1 MVAIRVLR
9 SFTGPRQRGSH
20 IHPGHPAHTSLKS
33 GGMQSRCTNQGFG
46 QAERCWT
53 SSWKVWRPRCSQD
66 TTAHTALSAP
76 GAARALECS
85 KGSPHQSWGEN
96 SWAAQGIRQ
105 MLMFKALANQ
115 MSLPA
120 PRRHSWVPP
129 LEHPCPTRAGGGAH
143 TEPSG
148 SGTPWGHPK
157 VLVTSSAEM
166 PRESGHKSRS
176 FPSMLA
182 WRAALLPRNLPETQ
196 NKVYWLQTALR
207 VMHSP
212 PDEF

>member
-1 MVAIRVLR
+1 MGECRAGEQTKGL
-9 SFTGPRQRGSH
+9 GKQRDAELLSGRFEGLAAH
-20 IHPGHPAHTSLKS
+20 RTPQHTQLCAPA
-33 GGMQSRCTNQGFG
+33 
-46 QAERCWT
+46 
-53 SSWKVWRPRCSQD
+53 
-66 TTAHTALSAP
+66 
-76 GAARALECS
+76 AARALECS

-96 SWAAQGIRQ
+96 SRAAQEIRQ

-176 FPSMLA
+176 FPSVLA
-182 WRAALLPRNLPETQ
+182 
-196 NKVYWLQTALR
+196 
-207 VMHSP
+207 
-212 PDEF
+212 